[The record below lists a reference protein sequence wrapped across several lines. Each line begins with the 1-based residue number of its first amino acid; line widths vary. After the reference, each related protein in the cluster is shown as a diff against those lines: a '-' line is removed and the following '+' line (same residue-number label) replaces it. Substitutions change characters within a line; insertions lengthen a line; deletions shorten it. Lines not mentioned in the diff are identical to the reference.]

1 MELRKL
7 TPNDFDAYY
16 SLRLESL
23 QRYPMMYA
31 TDASDW
37 QAAPREVIEK
47 HLLLSQSE
55 QAPILG
61 VWQDGMLVGLVGL
74 NPGSRPTVR
83 HKGTLWGF
91 YVTPAARR
99 QGIGQALLTRSV
111 LVAKERL
118 HLEQLRVV
126 VTVHEPAALRLFAQF
141 GFREFGREPRAK
153 LLGSVF
159 YDQVYFWYPLAEVGA
174 GDGPG

>member
-1 MELRKL
+1 MEIRKL

-16 SLRLESL
+16 ALRLESL
-23 QRYPMMYA
+23 QQCPMMYA
-31 TDASDW
+31 TDANDW

-55 QAPILG
+55 HAPVLG
-61 VWQDGMLVGLVGL
+61 AWRDGMLLGLLGL
-74 NPGSRPTVR
+74 NPNSRPTVQ

-99 QGIGQALLTRSV
+99 QGVGKALLEQTVSVARSK
-111 LVAKERL
+111 LR
-118 HLEQLRVV
+118 LEQLRVV
-126 VTVHEPAALRLFAQF
+126 VTIHDPTAVRLFEQF

-153 LLGSVF
+153 LLDGVY
-159 YDQVYFWYPLAEVGA
+159 YDQAYFWYPLAESQISGR
-174 GDGPG
+174 